1 MAHIGVSDLFPK
13 MSYLRGFVGE
23 AWYSF
28 SIIVPTIP
36 PLRLS
41 VAFAL
46 EYIDIVEKSTRIC
59 ELQKELS
66 RVDHALK

>member
-13 MSYLRGFVGE
+13 MSYLRGFAGE

-28 SIIVPTIP
+28 SIIVPIIP

-46 EYIDIVEKSTRIC
+46 KYIDIVEKSTRMC

>member
-46 EYIDIVEKSTRIC
+46 EYCRKITRMC